1 MLHWYFN
8 IAVAGDSSKA
18 LVCGFSPKVWRRF
31 RDDVFVVWTHNA
43 AKLLSFLD
51 YLNNINDIGKLKF
64 TAQTADE
71 KGLEFADL
79 KIKFLNSKLSV
90 SVYSKVANSFVN
102 VMSSTCYPTKNI
114 KKIPQGIALRLRR
127 ISWNRS

>member
-51 YLNNINDIGKLKF
+51 YLNNINDIGKIKF

-90 SVYSKVANSFVN
+90 SVYSKVAIVL
-102 VMSSTCYPTKNI
+102 STLCHQRAIQQKTWKE
-114 KKIPQGIALRLRR
+114 
-127 ISWNRS
+127 

>member
-51 YLNNINDIGKLKF
+51 YLNNIN
-64 TAQTADE
+64 DE

-127 ISWNRS
+127 IS